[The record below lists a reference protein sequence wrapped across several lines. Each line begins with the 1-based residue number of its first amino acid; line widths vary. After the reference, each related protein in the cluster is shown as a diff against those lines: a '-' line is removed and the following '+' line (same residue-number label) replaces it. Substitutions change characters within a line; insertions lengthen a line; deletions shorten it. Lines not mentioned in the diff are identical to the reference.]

1 MQMDRVAE
9 MELLDFCAKQKA
21 RFSVQR
27 WHEFG
32 SVKNSELAAAALF
45 LAGVDWYGHK
55 DDLLDVAEHLHPG
68 YVGKFS
74 QLAKESAMDCSRF
87 SNMLK
92 ARLAHNDKS
101 LSRAS

>member
-1 MQMDRVAE
+1 MDRASE
-9 MELLDFCAKQKA
+9 TALLNFCVKQKDGFA
-21 RFSVQR
+21 AQK

-32 SVKNSELAAAALF
+32 AVKNDELAAVALF
-45 LAGVDWYGHK
+45 LAGVDWYGHREE
-55 DDLLDVAEHLHPG
+55 LLEVAEHLRPG

-92 ARLAHNDKS
+92 MRLIHNDKS
-101 LSRAS
+101 LS